1 MANSEADNL
10 SVSFRK
16 TMQLPDFCF
25 SHDRVRKTKFA
36 PASQIATTRERK
48 KHLRQKVLDP
58 GLQAA
63 QATSDANFTCQLDWA
78 MLCSNIWPTTLLG
91 VPVKMLL
98 DENDI

>member
-25 SHDRVRKTKFA
+25 SHGRVRKTKFA
-36 PASQIATTRERK
+36 LAPQIATTRERK
-48 KHLRQKVLDP
+48 KHWRQKFLDL

-63 QATSDANFTCQLDWA
+63 QDTFD
-78 MLCSNIWPTTLLG
+78 G
-91 VPVKMLL
+91 
-98 DENDI
+98 